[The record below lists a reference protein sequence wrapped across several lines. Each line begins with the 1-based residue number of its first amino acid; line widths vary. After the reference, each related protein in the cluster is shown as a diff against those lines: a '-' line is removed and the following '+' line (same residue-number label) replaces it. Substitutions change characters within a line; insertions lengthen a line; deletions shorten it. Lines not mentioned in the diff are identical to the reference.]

1 MGRHNRSSGTRSAAF
16 RVIIILC
23 MLFIFIS
30 AFGDED
36 IQKSF
41 DDDRHNEHE
50 AAAEEVKK
58 PSTLKMLKSTF
69 ALYTSASPL
78 STSSSY
84 WGKLKAFLNQAQA
97 YFFPPNLHF
106 RGSNNEAGAIKNP
119 SGGEKVK
126 EAVAKST
133 ERSKE
138 TVEQSAQTAAEI
150 AGKTMQKMKE
160 KIKKTFS
167 HHEL

>member
-1 MGRHNRSSGTRSAAF
+1 MVS
-16 RVIIILC
+16 
-23 MLFIFIS
+23 
-30 AFGDED
+30 
-36 IQKSF
+36 
-41 DDDRHNEHE
+41 
-50 AAAEEVKK
+50 
-58 PSTLKMLKSTF
+58 
-69 ALYTSASPL
+69 
-78 STSSSY
+78 
-84 WGKLKAFLNQAQA
+84 
-97 YFFPPNLHF
+97 F

-138 TVEQSAQTAAEI
+138 TVGQSAQTAAEI